1 MKLKE
6 DQLPPAKKDQEPSI
20 FMLLMGIVFAG
31 CAIFLP
37 GAAASDQKDSF
48 IQYALQAGFIFMSVL
63 ALGTWLKQKKWL

>member
-1 MKLKE
+1 
-6 DQLPPAKKDQEPSI
+6 
-20 FMLLMGIVFAG
+20 MLLMGIVFAG